1 MTISR
6 ARSATQLRALPAR
19 LAPAAALLSMAV
31 AVVPAAHADAIDN
44 AFLAAVR
51 AKGVN
56 FATAEAAVVA
66 GHEVCDELDLGK
78 QKSDVANEVMTN
90 SGLDAY
96 RAGFF
101 VGASVAAF
109 CPRYRG
115 S

>member
-78 QKSDVANEVMTN
+78 QKSDVESAE
-90 SGLDAY
+90 SLLK
-96 RAGFF
+96 
-101 VGASVAAF
+101 AAR
-109 CPRYRG
+109 PAVRLNRQHQT
-115 S
+115 